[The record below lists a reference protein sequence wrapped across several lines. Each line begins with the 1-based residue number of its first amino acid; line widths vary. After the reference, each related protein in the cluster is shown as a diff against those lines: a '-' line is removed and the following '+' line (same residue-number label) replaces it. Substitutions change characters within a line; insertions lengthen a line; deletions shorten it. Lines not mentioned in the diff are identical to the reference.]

1 MGMADRI
8 VIDAARPRK
17 SLDLRELWRYRDLL
31 YVLMRRDIAVRYR
44 QTALGVL
51 WAILQPLMTMLIFTV
66 IFGRLARM
74 PSEGL
79 PYSLFAFA
87 GLLPWIFFA
96 NTLNAVGNSVV
107 NSSNLV
113 TKVYF
118 PRLIIPLAAIGAPCL
133 DLLITTLFMCL
144 LMLYM
149 GYVPAWT
156 ALWLPVLFLAA
167 ALTAV
172 GVGTLIAA
180 LMVSYRDFRH
190 MLQPMIT
197 FWLFATPVIYPPTIV
212 PEDWRWLLFLNPM
225 AGIVTAI
232 RSAWFGLPFD
242 LPALGLSLAVTAFL
256 LGIGLAHF
264 RSVERRFADI
274 I

>member
-1 MGMADRI
+1 MGIDQI

-31 YVLMRRDIAVRYR
+31 YVLVRRDVAVRYR

-51 WAILQPLMTMLIFTV
+51 WAILQPLATMLIFTL

-74 PSEGL
+74 PSDGL

-96 NTLNAVGNSVV
+96 STLNAVGNSVV

-133 DLLITTLFMCL
+133 DLFISTLFMCA
-144 LMLYM
+144 LMAIH
-149 GYVPAWT
+149 GFWPAWS
-156 ALWLPVLFLAA
+156 ALWLPVLFLAVVV
-167 ALTAV
+167 TAV
-172 GVGTLIAA
+172 GTGSLIAA
-180 LMVSYRDFRH
+180 LNVSYRDFRH
-190 MLQPMIT
+190 LLQPLIT
-197 FWLFATPVIYPPTIV
+197 LWLFATPVIYPPAIV

-232 RSAWFGLPFD
+232 RAAWFGLPFD
-242 LPALGLSLAVTAFL
+242 LTGLGLSLAVSVCL
-256 LGIGLAHF
+256 LIIGLSYF